1 MRVFELENR
10 LTTDQCAS
18 VTKELQNRS
27 ISDYMLFN
35 MYPTASCDD
44 DNKADEELTKLVSD
58 NPNLRYRDGYGVANA
73 CTVDEDSKM
82 RENPSGLTHFRDK
95 QQLCSRWH
103 QAVPDY
109 GRGGLLPNVES
120 ALKLSADTSFI
131 RDCDRITEKQ
141 YDVFIP
147 FNTCGL
153 INPDVVPP
161 FKTLVTTRDFVRQDD
176 YARRCGLMPKQ
187 IVQP

>member
-10 LTTDQCAS
+10 LTSDNCAS

-27 ISDYMLFN
+27 ISDYVLFN
-35 MYPTASCDD
+35 MYPTAACDD
-44 DNKADEELTKLVSD
+44 ADEQLIKLVAD

-95 QQLCSRWH
+95 QQLCTRWH

-109 GRGGLLPNVES
+109 GRGGIIPNVES
-120 ALKLSADTSFI
+120 ALKLGADTTYL

-161 FKTLVTTRDFVRQDD
+161 FKTLVTTRDFVREDD